1 LVHLTVHGSA
11 CAWTWIRAN
20 VVRGLIIICV
30 WLWCSFSG
38 DLAGDI
44 FLRHPTPH
52 TDAHTQLQAC
62 THDGGGKGGVRGAVA
77 RKTPTIALRTLAP
90 FSRRASSQPA
100 QRRRAS
106 RALCRANERR
116 RMRRGRL
123 RCVGLLR
130 HLGGQVHLRART
142 RRRQLRTA
150 DVWQLPARSPSAR
163 RRGRRWAAA
172 RGQTHRVT
180 ALPARRRRCAV
191 RPSSLAACRCPMPAV
206 H

>member
-1 LVHLTVHGSA
+1 VTVTAYALGALPQCRRGRRRTAEASAAPRRPRCVRLPVLRRLNIDCRREVFASCVVRRPLVHLTVHGSA

-106 RALCRANERR
+106 RAPA
-116 RMRRGRL
+116 GAA
-123 RCVGLLR
+123 
-130 HLGGQVHLRART
+130 GQGCDL
-142 RRRQLRTA
+142 
-150 DVWQLPARSPSAR
+150 
-163 RRGRRWAAA
+163 
-172 RGQTHRVT
+172 
-180 ALPARRRRCAV
+180 
-191 RPSSLAACRCPMPAV
+191 
-206 H
+206 